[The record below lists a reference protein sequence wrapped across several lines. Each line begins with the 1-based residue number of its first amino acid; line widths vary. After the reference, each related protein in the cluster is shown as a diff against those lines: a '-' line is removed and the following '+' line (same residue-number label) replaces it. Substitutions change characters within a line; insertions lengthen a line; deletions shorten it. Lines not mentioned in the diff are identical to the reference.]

1 MVNIVELIKK
11 NKSYVIGG
19 IIGAAGG
26 YLYWYKVGCSTGTC
40 PITSSPVMST
50 LWGLLLGAL
59 LFSIIFPN
67 RKASPPKSDLKEMLS
82 KGALLIDV
90 RSRGEFAGGYA
101 KGSKNIPLNELPN
114 SLQQLDKEQNIVVV
128 CASGMRSSQAVNLLK
143 QNGFTNCYNG
153 GSWYN
158 FNN

>member
-1 MVNIVELIKK
+1 MGNVVELIKTS
-11 NKSYVIGG
+11 KSYIIGG
-19 IIGAAGG
+19 VIGAAGG

-40 PITSSPVMST
+40 PITSSPIMST
-50 LWGLLLGAL
+50 LWGMLLGAL
-59 LFSIIFPN
+59 LFSIIFTK
-67 RKASPPKSDLKEMLS
+67 RKTSPPKSDLKEMLD

-90 RSRGEFAGGYA
+90 RSRGEFAGGHA
-101 KGSKNIPLNELPN
+101 KGSKNIPLNELVN

-128 CASGMRSSQAVNLLK
+128 CASGMRSSQAVSFLK

-153 GSWYN
+153 GSWSN